1 MIWMTL
7 GQKLK
12 ALNAVDDSGSGTR
25 RTTLG
30 RELKALNAIDD
41 SRS

>member
-7 GQKLK
+7 GQKLR
-12 ALNAVDDSGSGTR
+12 ALNAVDDSGLGPR